1 MQIGHHTDQPNNP
14 SRMQNWKQTTFSL
27 TLRFGFFAGSWWLLT
42 EGSLAAWWLGGLF
55 VLISTLLSWQLLPP
69 CSWSL
74 IGWLRF
80 LPYFVYHS
88 VSSSF
93 DVAWRALRPGLNLA
107 PVLIRYPMR
116 LPEGFSRIFMTGV
129 TGLLPG
135 TLAAEL
141 EESCLVVHVL
151 DGRTDYWQALQQLED
166 HIARLTNTILPT
178 TDQPRA
184 RI

>member
-1 MQIGHHTDQPNNP
+1 VRADNYCNQPRNLLFH
-14 SRMQNWKQTTFSL
+14 MQNIIQMSFRLILRTSL
-27 TLRFGFFAGSWWLLT
+27 FAGLWWLLT
-42 EGSLAAWWLGGLF
+42 EGNLTAWWLGSLF
-55 VLISTLLSWQLLPP
+55 IMIATLLSWRLLPP
-69 CSWSL
+69 SSWSL
-74 IGWLRF
+74 PGWLRF
-80 LPYFVYHS
+80 LPYFICHS

-116 LPEGFSRIFMTGV
+116 LPEGFPRIFMTGV

-151 DGRTDYWQALQQLED
+151 DGRTDYWQSLQRLED
-166 HIARLTNTILPT
+166 HIAQLTNDTLPAP
-178 TDQPRA
+178 D
-184 RI
+184 